1 MKHTPVQPNPELMD
15 ELYHRQQKTF
25 PGELPFPER
34 INLPLT
40 ELAFNT
46 GKRRRIV
53 KKKQTY
59 VKGLGKNRKEWQE
72 NVSVIEYD
80 RPSRL
85 DIAIHN
91 SLPKNIKTDQ
101 ELCVHSE
108 LYDNIEFSTSIT
120 NDQID
125 LEYHFTIYPID
136 ARTKNRIIDFD
147 EFDKKLKIFDNPLKM
162 RFQYAARY
170 TNSAGSYWE
179 IYGYIYIPEKRK

>member
-1 MKHTPVQPNPELMD
+1 MKHKPIQPNPELMD
-15 ELYHRQQKTF
+15 EIYYRQQKTF

-40 ELAFNT
+40 ELAFNS

-53 KKKQTY
+53 KKKQQY
-59 VKGLGKNRKEWQE
+59 VKGFGKNRKEWE
-72 NVSVIEYD
+72 KDVWEIEYY

-91 SLPKNIKTDQ
+91 SLPKIIKADQ

-108 LYDNIEFSTSIT
+108 LYDYIQFSTAII
-120 NDQID
+120 NDKID
-125 LEYHFTIYPID
+125 LEYQFHIYPID
-136 ARTKNRIIDFD
+136 KRTRVRIESFD
-147 EFDKKLKIFDNPLKM
+147 EFDKRLKIFDNPLKI
-162 RFQYAARY
+162 RFQYAVRY

>member
-1 MKHTPVQPNPELMD
+1 MKHTRVQPNPELID

-53 KKKQTY
+53 KKKQQY
-59 VKGLGKNRKEWQE
+59 VKGFGKDRKEWE
-72 NVSVIEYD
+72 KDVWIIEYD

-91 SLPKNIKTDQ
+91 CLPKIIKAEQ
-101 ELCVHSE
+101 ELCVHSH
-108 LYDNIEFSTSIT
+108 LYDHIQFSTAIT

-125 LEYHFTIYPID
+125 LEYLFHIYPID
-136 ARTKNRIIDFD
+136 KRTKARIESFD
-147 EFDKKLKIFDNPLKM
+147 EFDKKLKIFDNPLKI

-179 IYGYIYIPEKRK
+179 IYGYIYIPERKK